1 MKTEEFNK
9 IVEDQLERIRSVLVK
24 KADEYNLEEDR
35 LGFFKRSAAFAQET
49 PEQALYG
56 FLLKHLQ
63 SITDMVQSG
72 NSYSEDLWR
81 EKITDAM
88 NYLVLLLGLLEDT
101 GKAKAKPG
109 PKPST
114 RVRLVEEKK

>member
-1 MKTEEFNK
+1 MKTERFNG
-9 IVEDQLERIRSVLVK
+9 IVEEQVERIKSVLIK
-24 KADEYNLEEDR
+24 KAGEYNLEDDR

-72 NSYSEDLWR
+72 KEYSKDLWQ

-88 NYLVLLLGLLEDT
+88 NYLCLLLGLLEDT
-101 GKAKAKPG
+101 GRATAKKAIK
-109 PKPST
+109 
-114 RVRLVEEKK
+114 VRLVEDKK

>member
-1 MKTEEFNK
+1 METERFNK
-9 IVEDQLERIRSVLVK
+9 IVEEQVERIKSVLIK

-101 GKAKAKPG
+101 GRAKGKPG
-109 PKPST
+109 PKKGKT
-114 RVRLVEEKK
+114 LLLEGKN